1 LKGQGFDP
9 ARNKEL
15 MLSIS
20 TIPSIPVC
28 RQAGILGLSNGV
40 KPLMRQE
47 VIWIRHSLP
56 LYDNSSSHGK
66 RGGKVVKGWGERRKE
81 CGSFEN

>member
-1 LKGQGFDP
+1 MNERHRKSKPRLKGQGFDP

-28 RQAGILGLSNGV
+28 RQAGIRGLSNGV
-40 KPLMRQE
+40 KLLLRHEAIWMRLLSLYMTAHRRMGKE
-47 VIWIRHSLP
+47 VEKL
-56 LYDNSSSHGK
+56 
-66 RGGKVVKGWGERRKE
+66 
-81 CGSFEN
+81 